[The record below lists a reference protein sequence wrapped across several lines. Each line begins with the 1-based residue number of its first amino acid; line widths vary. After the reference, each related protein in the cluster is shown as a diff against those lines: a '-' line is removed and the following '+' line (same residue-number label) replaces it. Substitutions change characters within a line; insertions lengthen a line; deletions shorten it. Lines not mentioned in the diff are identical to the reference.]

1 MRFRCCQDGFVCAMD
16 DRVVVV
22 TIVAR
27 IHHAQ
32 LVIGDRVIVSNIVA
46 DQENLVP
53 EIFMLR
59 PTPNI

>member
-1 MRFRCCQDGFVCAMD
+1 MD